1 MSKPQFA
8 ILRFAKYK
16 GPEISNIEAH
26 NERTKEDYASNPDI
40 DKSRS
45 HLNFHLLEPERKYR
59 AEAERQIKD
68 AGCRTRSD
76 SVRLVE
82 ALVTATPD
90 FFKGKKKAEIKAYFQ
105 EALDFI
111 REHQDPKTIIS
122 AVVHM
127 DEKTP
132 HMHLSFVPL
141 TADGRLSAKEIVGN
155 KKKLTQWQDRFW
167 EHMVKKYPDLE
178 RGESAGET
186 GRDHIPP
193 RVFKEMTRLTKQKA
207 KLEELLAGVNA
218 FNAKG
223 KAAEIGAF
231 LDKYIPTVEQ
241 MHTTLKKYN
250 TAFTATTAENKKL
263 KKKTE
268 QLEQS
273 LDKATQESTLKKLA
287 DAKLHRDYEDAVAV
301 LDRIPKEVLAAYT
314 HRTEK
319 ERETA
324 YDRLYKMYDKIEDTE
339 NQLVA
344 ARAKK
349 MAIEAEK
356 LTGDN
361 IYKVLIYFDKLYS
374 VMDDQE
380 KRQLMESL
388 LSEVQIYEE
397 RQPNGQ
403 WLKSI
408 KFRLP
413 IIAED
418 MSLSLDNDTHIEA
431 IVSLQREI

>member
-1 MSKPQFA
+1 MEKAQYA
-8 ILRFAKYK
+8 IMRFAKYK
-16 GPEISNIEAH
+16 GPEIGNIEAH
-26 NERTKEDYASNPDI
+26 NERTKEKYASNPDV
-40 DKSRS
+40 DTSRS
-45 HLNFHLLEPERKYR
+45 KYNFHLVKPPGKYR
-59 AEAERQIKD
+59 AESERQIAA
-68 AGCRTRSD
+68 AGCRTRKD
-76 SVRLVE
+76 SIRMIETLF
-82 ALVTATPD
+82 TASPE
-90 FFKGKKKAEIKAYFQ
+90 FFKGKKRAEIRVFFE
-105 EALDFI
+105 EALHFL
-111 REHQDPKTIIS
+111 EQHQSKETIIS

-132 HMHLSFVPL
+132 HMHLCFVPL

-178 RGESAGET
+178 RGESASET

-207 KLEELLAGVNA
+207 KLEELLSGVNA

-231 LDKYIPTVEQ
+231 LDKYIPAVEQ

-250 TAFTATTAENKKL
+250 TAFTVTTAENKKL

-273 LDKATQESTLKKLA
+273 LDKATQGSTLKKLA

-324 YDRLYKMYDKIEDTE
+324 YGR
-339 NQLVA
+339 
-344 ARAKK
+344 
-349 MAIEAEK
+349 
-356 LTGDN
+356 
-361 IYKVLIYFDKLYS
+361 
-374 VMDDQE
+374 
-380 KRQLMESL
+380 
-388 LSEVQIYEE
+388 
-397 RQPNGQ
+397 
-403 WLKSI
+403 
-408 KFRLP
+408 
-413 IIAED
+413 
-418 MSLSLDNDTHIEA
+418 
-431 IVSLQREI
+431 

>member
-1 MSKPQFA
+1 MEKAQYA
-8 ILRFAKYK
+8 IMRFAKYK
-16 GPEISNIEAH
+16 GPEIGNIEAH
-26 NERTKEDYASNPDI
+26 NERTKEKYASNPDV
-40 DKSRS
+40 DTSRS
-45 HLNFHLLEPERKYR
+45 KYNFHLVKPPGKYR
-59 AEAERQIKD
+59 AESERQIAV
-68 AGCRTRSD
+68 AGCRPRKD
-76 SVRLVE
+76 SIRMIETLF
-82 ALVTATPD
+82 TASPE
-90 FFKGKKKAEIKAYFQ
+90 FFKGKKRAEIRVFFE
-105 EALDFI
+105 EALHFL
-111 REHQDPKTIIS
+111 EQHQSKETIIS

-132 HMHLSFVPL
+132 HMHLCFVPL

-207 KLEELLAGVNA
+207 KLEELLSGVNA

-231 LDKYIPTVEQ
+231 LDKYIPAVEQ

-250 TAFTATTAENKKL
+250 TAFTVTTAENKKL
-263 KKKTE
+263 KKETE

-301 LDRIPKEVLAAYT
+301 LDRIPQEVLAAYT

-324 YDRLYKMYDKIEDTE
+324 YGR
-339 NQLVA
+339 
-344 ARAKK
+344 
-349 MAIEAEK
+349 
-356 LTGDN
+356 
-361 IYKVLIYFDKLYS
+361 
-374 VMDDQE
+374 
-380 KRQLMESL
+380 
-388 LSEVQIYEE
+388 
-397 RQPNGQ
+397 
-403 WLKSI
+403 
-408 KFRLP
+408 
-413 IIAED
+413 
-418 MSLSLDNDTHIEA
+418 
-431 IVSLQREI
+431 